1 MADISTVSSLLT
13 SATSALEIAK
23 LIKNSDLSLKD
34 SEQKLKLAELIEAL
48 ADVKVNSAE
57 VKQTILEKDQ
67 EIQSLKQQLV
77 LNNEVQYESPYYWR
91 LDGDHKDGPF
101 CQQCYDNEKKL
112 IRLQGGNR
120 DTWCC
125 MTCSNTFHGPD
136 YSPPKVTRVSNRG
149 RNGWMGN

>member
-1 MADISTVSSLLT
+1 MPDISTVSALLT

-57 VKQTILEKDQ
+57 VKQTLLEKDQ
-67 EIQSLKQQLV
+67 EIQSLKQQLI
-77 LNNEVQYESPYYWR
+77 LNSEIVYEKPYYWT
-91 LDGDHKDGPF
+91 LKDDHKEGPF
-101 CQQCYDNEKKL
+101 CQQCYDNERKL

-120 DTWCC
+120 DTWLC
-125 MTCSNTFHGPD
+125 MTCKNTYYGD
-136 YSPPKVTRVSNRG
+136 NYSPPKVTRVQSRG
-149 RNGWMGN
+149 SNGWMGN